1 MRPGCRSLLAG
12 DFVPSSPVLSRASTL
27 LQPEKTFRAIW
38 ATRPPD
44 LTPLR
49 AQNPIRLTRL
59 EKLPLP
65 CKGYMKLTF
74 IELPLFTSLVTQ
86 ITGDYFLNQLQND
99 LLKDPEKGDIIPRL
113 QGLRKVRMALQ
124 GRSRSG
130 GARVIYL
137 YLPQHYTVIF
147 FYIYTKSKS
156 ENLSPDQQRRL
167 RTAVETI
174 KREFRHENQG
184 H

>member
-1 MRPGCRSLLAG
+1 
-12 DFVPSSPVLSRASTL
+12 
-27 LQPEKTFRAIW
+27 
-38 ATRPPD
+38 
-44 LTPLR
+44 
-49 AQNPIRLTRL
+49 
-59 EKLPLP
+59 
-65 CKGYMKLTF
+65 MKLTF

-86 ITGDYFLNQLQND
+86 VTDDYYLNQLQND

-137 YLPQHYTVIF
+137 YLPRHQTVIF
-147 FYIYTKSKS
+147 FYIYTKAKS
-156 ENLSPDQQRRL
+156 ENLNPDQESRL
-167 RTAVETI
+167 KAAVETI
-174 KREFRHENQG
+174 KREFRHEIQG

>member
-1 MRPGCRSLLAG
+1 
-12 DFVPSSPVLSRASTL
+12 
-27 LQPEKTFRAIW
+27 
-38 ATRPPD
+38 
-44 LTPLR
+44 
-49 AQNPIRLTRL
+49 
-59 EKLPLP
+59 
-65 CKGYMKLTF
+65 MKLTF

-86 ITGDYFLNQLQND
+86 VTDDHFLNQLQND

-137 YLPQHYTVIF
+137 FLPQHHAVVF
-147 FYIYTKSKS
+147 FYIYTKAKS
-156 ENLSPDQQRRL
+156 ESLTPDQEKRL
-167 RTAVETI
+167 RVAVEII